1 MSILFAA
8 ALMATL
14 AAGLLG
20 GRDHYTSPRS
30 NDFTLRT
37 CLMSPVIKKEKKK
50 KKKKEGT
57 ERKRKGNGAGR
68 VGSTAGTLLQGTGA
82 A

>member
-8 ALMATL
+8 ALIATL

-20 GRDHYTSPRS
+20 RRDHYTSPRS

-37 CLMSPVIKKEKKK
+37 CLMSPVIKREKKK
-50 KKKKEGT
+50 IGKKEMEQVASVQRLARFFKELGP
-57 ERKRKGNGAGR
+57 A
-68 VGSTAGTLLQGTGA
+68 
-82 A
+82 

>member
-37 CLMSPVIKKEKKK
+37 CLMSPVIKKKKK
-50 KKKKEGT
+50 KKKKGKEKEMEQVASVQRLARFFKELGP
-57 ERKRKGNGAGR
+57 A
-68 VGSTAGTLLQGTGA
+68 
-82 A
+82 

>member
-37 CLMSPVIKKEKKK
+37 CLMSPVIKKKKK
-50 KKKKEGT
+50 K
-57 ERKRKGNGAGR
+57 RKRKGNGAGR

>member
-37 CLMSPVIKKEKKK
+37 CLMSPVIKKKKK
-50 KKKKEGT
+50 KKGKEKEMEQVASVQRLARFFKELGP
-57 ERKRKGNGAGR
+57 A
-68 VGSTAGTLLQGTGA
+68 
-82 A
+82 

>member
-37 CLMSPVIKKEKKK
+37 CLMSPVIKK
-50 KKKKEGT
+50 KKEQVASVQRLARFFKELGP
-57 ERKRKGNGAGR
+57 A
-68 VGSTAGTLLQGTGA
+68 
-82 A
+82 